1 MMSRVGR
8 GRERAACAPAA
19 KITRRRAAAAI
30 LVACLVLPAW
40 AGAGTTADS
49 SDAYE
54 RRIVERVN
62 AERTRHGLLPLRVGR
77 CADGF
82 ASRWSARLAQGGSL
96 RHQSMRKVLDAC
108 DARRAAENV
117 GQGAVSAERMV
128 ELWMRSR
135 RHRANLLDARFSRIG
150 VGAARS
156 RSGEW
161 YAVTNFLAY

>member
-1 MMSRVGR
+1 MLCSVGR
-8 GRERAACAPAA
+8 RRERARYAPTARLTRRGAAVAILFACA
-19 KITRRRAAAAI
+19 
-30 LVACLVLPAW
+30 VLPAF
-40 AGAGTTADS
+40 AGARTGPVS

-62 AERTRHGLLPLRVGR
+62 AERTRRGLRPLRVGR

-82 ASRWSARLAQGGSL
+82 ASRWSARLAQSGSL

-150 VGAARS
+150 VGAAQS